1 MRPDF
6 SVSFDGS
13 LYLVQPL
20 NAATQ
25 DWLVEHTA
33 GETSWLGSTLYV
45 EHHYIENLVNGM
57 VEDGLVLA

>member
-13 LYLVQPL
+13 LYAVQPL
-20 NAATQ
+20 NASTLE
-25 DWLVEHTA
+25 WLREHTVGA
-33 GETSWLGSTLYV
+33 TSWLCDTLFV